1 MCEPYLLQVGERQTV
16 ISNPAIGVLNLVEIS
31 PQNQG
36 EYQCRATY
44 LGIGTIV
51 SEPAKLTVLG
61 FLESISDM
69 DLTTGG
75 SHTIWNGLE
84 DFSSFR
90 FSCFIFTSQ

>member
-1 MCEPYLLQVGERQTV
+1 MQVGERLTAT
-16 ISNPAIGVLNLVEIS
+16 SNPAIGVLNLVDIS

-36 EYQCRATY
+36 DYQCRATY

-61 FLESISDM
+61 FLESLSDI

-75 SHTIWNGLE
+75 SNIILSENENFVDVCHI
-84 DFSSFR
+84 S
-90 FSCFIFTSQ
+90 I